1 MDLGLSGRVAL
12 VTGASKG
19 IGRGIAAALAAEGAL
34 VAISSRSRERI
45 EATAAE
51 IGAAGFAWDSA
62 DLDGAPAL
70 VSAAEEALGR
80 PVEILVCNTGGP
92 PADPDALGFTVAQWE
107 AAHRTLVLAPMALV
121 SAVMPGMRSRG
132 WGRVLNVV
140 STSVREPIPAIML
153 SNAERSA
160 ALAAW
165 KTLARQVAGD
175 GVTMNSLLTGQI
187 LTDRLIGLAGSVEAA
202 NAAARERVPAGRP
215 GSVEEFAAVAA
226 FLCGEPASYVTGAA
240 IPVDGGML
248 QGI

>member
-19 IGRGIAAALAAEGAL
+19 IGRGIAAALAAEGAR

-45 EATAAE
+45 DAAAAE
-51 IGAAGFAWDSA
+51 IGASAFVWDSS
-62 DLDGAPAL
+62 DLDGVPRL
-70 VSAAEEALGR
+70 VGAAEEALGG
-80 PVEILVCNTGGP
+80 PVDILVCNTGGP
-92 PADPDALGFTVAQWE
+92 PAGADPLGFSVEQWE
-107 AAHRTLVLAPMALV
+107 AAHRSLVLAPMALITE
-121 SAVMPGMRSRG
+121 VMPAMRARG

-187 LTDRLIGLAGSVEAA
+187 LTDRLVGLAGSVEAA
-202 NAAARERVPAGRP
+202 NEAARERVPARRP
-215 GSVEEFAAVAA
+215 GTVEEFAAVAV
-226 FLCGEPASYVTGAA
+226 FLCGAPASYVTGAA

-248 QGI
+248 QAI

>member
-19 IGRGIAAALAAEGAL
+19 IGRGIATALLAEGAR
-34 VAISSRSRERI
+34 VAISSRSPERI

-51 IGAAGFAWDSA
+51 IGATALVWDSS
-62 DLDGAPAL
+62 DLDAVPGL
-70 VSAAEEALGR
+70 VAGAEEALGG

-92 PADPDALGFTVAQWE
+92 PAGADPLGFSVEQWE
-107 AAHRTLVLAPMALV
+107 AAHRSLVLAPMTLIG
-121 SAVMPGMRSRG
+121 AVMPGMRARG

-187 LTDRLIGLAGSVEAA
+187 LTDRLVGLAGSVEAA
-202 NAAARERVPAGRP
+202 NEAARERVPARRP
-215 GSVEEFAAVAA
+215 GTVEEFAAVAA
-226 FLCGEPASYVTGAA
+226 FLCGAPASYVTGAA

-248 QGI
+248 QAI